1 MNIASNS
8 LLSRGACPF
17 LLWFLVSKK
26 IQFQVIKLEWIMFI
40 RIISFQ
46 MFSASLKKQDFLFCM
61 KHMLFL
67 LRKSPVLNISFLF
80 FSFLTRV
87 VVYTC
92 VLLDLP

>member
-1 MNIASNS
+1 M
-8 LLSRGACPF
+8 
-17 LLWFLVSKK
+17 
-26 IQFQVIKLEWIMFI
+26 IKLEWIMFI

-87 VVYTC
+87 MVANAMVYSSLSSF
-92 VLLDLP
+92 LLSLFFNEIRRGEVGGFVGRW